1 MISLIKV
8 RQLNIYNNLILIKDE
23 DKTSNIVSCNYDNGK
38 YEVVYN
44 TSPQIYRY
52 SYLNVKWMMNPQKID
67 TNSIKIYR
75 NGKVLFDIVQIL
87 QFENYYRIFFGN
99 GKVSTYNV
107 HELVIE
113 KNSLLNKCT
122 SNSLEYFKS
131 IADKVSIRTDD
142 GKKILSD
149 QFEKLTFVGSNTAL
163 ATYLNTEGFV
173 LKTIKPSKLYFPFGC
188 NLSQIQAV
196 ENAFSNQISVI
207 EGPPGTGKT
216 QTILNI
222 IANAIINNKTVAVV
236 SNNNSATD
244 NVFEKL
250 QKYGF
255 DFIAA
260 TLGKSDNKKEFI
272 NNKQLDY
279 PNLEKYKTENIETI
293 ADDILNLQNELKAML
308 NDKNRT
314 ALLKAKL
321 SEYKVEK
328 KYFEEFFKETYEEKV
343 KIRNIKNLKSSQL
356 INLWNECQAFSDKNK
371 DINIWFK
378 LKCIFYYRLFD
389 NAFLKKSI
397 NDVIPAFQ
405 NLYYILKVTELENEV
420 QSIEEKLKLYNYN
433 DKLSEFTKKSLI
445 VFKNNLYKKYKNKK
459 IRQRFIED
467 DLWKGSNKFNDEYPV
482 ILSTTYSLKNC
493 LNKDYLYDYVIVD
506 ESSQVDLITG
516 VLTLSC
522 AKNIVVV
529 GDLMQLPNVIPDSVK
544 SMIRPISE
552 YYKVND
558 GYKYESNSLLSS
570 ICSIIPNVPRTML
583 KEHYRCHPKI
593 IEFCNR
599 KFYNNQL
606 IIMTEDHNEKDVIKV
621 YKTVAGNHARGHLN
635 QRQIDEIKQQV
646 IPELQNGKQ
655 IVDIG
660 IISPYRKQ
668 TVAMQN
674 DLSNELDI
682 STVHKFQGREKDDI
696 IISSVDNEIT
706 NFTDNPNMLNVAVS
720 RAKSRLRLV
729 VSENDNN
736 HNTNMGDLVKYIQY
750 NNFEIVDGDIYS
762 VFDLLYSDYTE
773 QRKRYL
779 MKHKKI
785 SEYDSENLMYGL
797 IKDVLNKDCFKKLD
811 IIVHQP
817 LNMLI
822 HDPKKLSDDECKY
835 AMNYAT
841 HLDFLIFNKLNKQP
855 LLAIEVDGYQ
865 FHKDGTAQAARDK
878 MKNNILKKY
887 DIPLLRFL
895 TNGSQEKEI
904 LESKLNL
911 LIGV

>member
-1 MISLIKV
+1 M
-8 RQLNIYNNLILIKDE
+8 QLNLYNNLILIKDE
-23 DKTSNIVSCNYDNGK
+23 DKTNSIVNCKYIDGK
-38 YEVVYN
+38 YEVVFN
-44 TSPQIYRY
+44 TSPQTYRY
-52 SYLNVKWMMNPQKID
+52 SYLNVRWMRNPQNID
-67 TNSIKIYR
+67 TNSVKVSR

-99 GKVSTYNV
+99 GKISTYNICD
-107 HELVIE
+107 LVIE

-122 SNSLEYFKS
+122 SDCLEYFKH
-131 IADKVSIRTDD
+131 IADKVSITTDD

-149 QFEKLTFVGSNTAL
+149 QFEKLTFVSPNTAL
-163 ATYLNTEGFV
+163 ATYLNPDNQM
-173 LKTIKPSKLYFPFGC
+173 LKTVAPPSLCYPFGC

-196 ENAFSNQISVI
+196 ENAFSSKISVI

-222 IANAIINNKTVAVV
+222 IANAVINNKTVAVV

-244 NVFEKL
+244 NVYEKL

-260 TLGKSDNKKEFI
+260 SLGKSDNKKEFI
-272 NNKQLDY
+272 NAKQSDY
-279 PNLEKYKTENIETI
+279 PDLNKYKSDNRETFIE
-293 ADDILNLQNELKAML
+293 DILKLQDELKVML
-308 NDKNRT
+308 NDKNRI

-321 SEYKVEK
+321 SEYKLEK
-328 KYFEEFFKETYEEKV
+328 KYFEEFFKETYDEKL
-343 KIRNIKNLKSSQL
+343 KIRNIKNIKSSQIL
-356 INLWNECQAFSDKNK
+356 NLWNECQAYIDQNK
-371 DINIWFK
+371 KVSFWFK
-378 LKCIFYYRLFD
+378 LKCIFYYGIFD
-389 NAFLKKSI
+389 NKFLKKPISEI
-397 NDVIPAFQ
+397 IPAFQ
-405 NLYYILKVTELENEV
+405 NLYYILKVNELEKEV
-420 QSIEEKLKLYNYN
+420 QSIEEKLKAYNFK
-433 DKLSEFTKKSLI
+433 DKLSEFTEKSLI
-445 VFKNNLYKKYKNKK
+445 IFKNNLYEKYKNNKV
-459 IRQRFIED
+459 RQKFTED
-467 DLWKGSNKFNDEYPV
+467 DLWKDSHKFNDEYPV

-529 GDLMQLPNVIPDSVK
+529 GDLMQLPNVIPDKVK
-544 SMIRPISE
+544 QMIRPVSE
-552 YYKVND
+552 SYKLKD
-558 GYKYESNSLLSS
+558 GYKYEGNSLLSS
-570 ICSIIPNVPRTML
+570 ICSIIPGVPRAML

-599 KFYNNQL
+599 KFYNNKL
-606 IIMTEDHNEKDVIKV
+606 VIMTEDYNEKDVIKV

-646 IPELQNGKQ
+646 IPELQNGRQ
-655 IVDIG
+655 SNDIG

-674 DLSNELDI
+674 DLSSELEV

-706 NFTDNPNMLNVAVS
+706 DFTDNPNMLNVAVS
-720 RAKSRLRLV
+720 RAKKRLRLV

-736 HNTNMGDLVKYIQY
+736 GNTNIGDLVKYIQY

-773 QRKRYL
+773 QREKYL
-779 MKHKKI
+779 KKHKRV
-785 SEYDSENLMYGL
+785 SEYDSENLMYVL
-797 IKDVLNKDCFKKLD
+797 IKDVLKKECFNKLD
-811 IIVHQP
+811 VIVHQP

-822 HDPKKLSDDECKY
+822 HDPKRLSDDECKY
-835 AMNYAT
+835 AMNCAT
-841 HLDFLIFNKLNKQP
+841 HLDFLIFNRLDKIP
-855 LLAIEVDGYQ
+855 LLAVEVDGYK
-865 FHKDGTAQAARDK
+865 FHMDGTKQADRDK
-878 MKNNILKKY
+878 MKNVILQKY
-887 DIPLLRFL
+887 NIPLLRFK